1 VGTRYT
7 TPQRMAWHA
16 TGGLEGGDP
25 TAAVG
30 VELAAAFDQL
40 YVGLV
45 SVDTAGFFPGTS
57 RGAHV
62 TRCSPPP
69 LAHCPAD
76 EAWLRPS

>member
-1 VGTRYT
+1 
-7 TPQRMAWHA
+7 MAWHA

-45 SVDTAGFFPGTS
+45 SVETAGFFPGAS
-57 RGAHV
+57 LRPHV
-62 TRCSPPP
+62 T
-69 LAHCPAD
+69 AD
-76 EAWLRPS
+76 HHHHSHNAKLTERYVED